1 MQDKIYRRPT
11 QSSGDT
17 PQKKRN
23 EQNRKRNK
31 YINFHVTKS
40 EQDLIQRRRELSG
53 LNHSEFYRQSLL
65 YQRILVKGSI
75 KTFAA
80 MRTRITEL
88 EEHFMIPENQDLLSL
103 DPAQLES
110 LRVIMEIMEYITQ
123 KEKRMSSKRTYE
135 ERIADLESR
144 EEQLKKQKQE
154 LKAAWRQDERK
165 KRNKRLINCGLAVR
179 EVLGRELTDED
190 AILLE
195 EFLRKQ
201 ERNGYYFTRAM
212 NPEEKNE
219 EQNRDFV

>member
-1 MQDKIYRRPT
+1 MEDKIYRRTT
-11 QSSGDT
+11 QLGNT
-17 PQKKRN
+17 PQKKRI

-31 YINFHVTKS
+31 YINFHVTQN
-40 EQDLIQRRRELSG
+40 EQELIQRRRELSG

-65 YQRILVKGSI
+65 YQRILVKGNI

-80 MRTRITEL
+80 MRNKITEL
-88 EEHFMIPENQDLLSL
+88 EKHFMIPDNQDLLSL

-110 LRVIMEIMEYITQ
+110 LRMIMEIMEYITQ
-123 KEKRMSSKRTYE
+123 KEKTMSSKRTYE

-154 LKAAWRQDERK
+154 LKSAWRQDERK

-212 NPEEKNE
+212 NPEEKTE
-219 EQNRDFV
+219 EQDRDFV